1 MKHITDDDLT
11 LLYYGEH
18 ENPDLAAE
26 VARSPEL
33 SKRFETLSAELL
45 RIDELMPP
53 SRDEDYGS
61 DVWRRIESKL
71 TPEFQPSAPRWRT
84 WLSSM
89 MQPRLS
95 LAGAL
100 SLVLVASLAFML
112 GRQANQPHQL
122 TPATTDT
129 QAVAVMPGLD
139 TERLLTSS
147 VSGHLDQLN
156 LALTRFA
163 NEPRTSSA
171 EAERA
176 TDMLVANRI
185 YRKAAADQGK
195 HQLAQFLAELEP
207 LLIELA
213 YEAHKASPQ
222 TLDRLQQEVRDT
234 LLFRVRVMNQ
244 QLKQPQ
250 IST

>member
-33 SKRFETLSAELL
+33 SQRFETLSAELM

-53 SRDEDYGS
+53 VRKDDYGS
-61 DVWRRIESKL
+61 EVWRQIESRL
-71 TPEFQPSAPRWRT
+71 TPDYVPAASRWKT
-84 WLSSM
+84 WFSNM
-89 MQPRLS
+89 MQPRFS

-100 SLVLVASLAFML
+100 SLALVASLAFIL
-112 GRQANQPHQL
+112 GRQANQPDQL
-122 TPATTDT
+122 APATMDT
-129 QAVAVMPGLD
+129 QTVAAIPGLD
-139 TERLLTSS
+139 TGRLLTAS

-156 LALTRFA
+156 LELTRFA
-163 NEPRTSSA
+163 NESGAAST

-176 TDMLVANRI
+176 TDMLVANRL

-222 TLDRLQQEVRDT
+222 TLNRMQQEVRDT
-234 LLFRVRVMNQ
+234 LLFRLRVMNQ

>member
-18 ENPDLAAE
+18 ENPELAAK
-26 VARSPEL
+26 VAGSPEL
-33 SKRFETLSAELL
+33 SQRFDELSAQLQ
-45 RIDELMPP
+45 RMDEWMPP
-53 SRDEDYGS
+53 ARSDDYGS
-61 DVWRRIESKL
+61 EVWRQIESRL
-71 TPEFQPSAPRWRT
+71 TPEYSAAGPKWKT
-84 WLSSM
+84 WLAGF

-112 GRQANQPHQL
+112 GRQANQSNSPVPQL
-122 TPATTDT
+122 QELPS
-129 QAVAVMPGLD
+129 AVALSELD
-139 TERLLTSS
+139 TGRLLTSS
-147 VSGHLDQLN
+147 VSGHLEQLN
-156 LALTRFA
+156 LAFTQFSIQP
-163 NEPRTSSA
+163 ETSRA

-176 TDMLVANRI
+176 TDMLITNRL
-185 YRKAAADQGK
+185 YRKSAAAQGK
-195 HQLAQFLAELEP
+195 HQLARFLADLEP

-213 YEAHKASPQ
+213 YEAHKATPESLNRMQ
-222 TLDRLQQEVRDT
+222 KEVRDT

-244 QLKQPQ
+244 QLKQPN

>member
-18 ENPDLAAE
+18 ENPELPAE
-26 VARSPEL
+26 VAGSPEL
-33 SKRFETLSAELL
+33 SQRFDELSAQLQ
-45 RIDELMPP
+45 RMDEWMPP
-53 SRDEDYGS
+53 ARGDDYGS
-61 DVWRRIESKL
+61 DVWRRIEPRL
-71 TPEFQPSAPRWRT
+71 TPEYSEAGPRWKA
-84 WLSSM
+84 WLAGL

-112 GRQANQPHQL
+112 GRQADQSDSPLPQVQEL
-122 TPATTDT
+122 PSSIAFSG
-129 QAVAVMPGLD
+129 MD

-147 VSGHLDQLN
+147 VSGHLEQLN
-156 LALTRFA
+156 LTFTQFA
-163 NEPRTSSA
+163 NSPETSLA
-171 EAERA
+171 AAERA
-176 TDMLVANRI
+176 TDMLIANRL
-185 YRKAAADQGK
+185 YRKSAESQGK
-195 HQLAQFLAELEP
+195 QQLARFLAGLEP

-213 YEAHKASPQ
+213 YEAHKATPES
-222 TLDRLQQEVRDT
+222 LDRMQKEVRDT

-244 QLKQPQ
+244 QLKQPN